1 MDKLNDLLQELGIS
15 KVKLAKYLGVSR
27 QMVYNYLDSEK
38 QPYPIGENNKD
49 NAIITN
55 KLISG
60 LYPFKIT
67 AVITPITEAAQ
78 IPMIFKTTRL
88 LSYSYFSLMIAK
100 DNLPMPL

>member
-1 MDKLNDLLQELGIS
+1 MPVLDKIMKAEAQAESLREE
-15 KVKLAKYLGVSR
+15 AKNEVAR
-27 QMVYNYLDSEK
+27 MLD
-38 QPYPIGENNKD
+38 ENNKD

-67 AVITPITEAAQ
+67 AVTTPITEAAQ